1 MPEQPAFLLDA
12 AVQQKGDQQIQ
23 MAAVAGKAVGAAQ

>member
-12 AVQQKGDQQIQ
+12 AVQQEGGQQIQ
-23 MAAVAGKAVGAAQ
+23 MAVVAGKPVGAAQ